1 MRFKTGLVAG
11 LALMALIL
19 SLGLGCAAQPADGTG
34 DDPAGGKAITWT
46 LDTYFPA
53 GLYLSDGVQ
62 GFCDA
67 VNKRAEGGFVIEP
80 VFGSAL
86 GVAGPDVANALGA
99 GTFEMDY
106 TAFPYLSNDIP
117 VMGIMGLPML
127 CKDTY
132 EGFMAD
138 FVLQP
143 YYRGELSSRNIVLA
157 GGLWSFP
164 KQIVWSKKPIRTVQD
179 FSGTTF
185 RAGSAEA
192 TLLIDA
198 LGADVISMAQP
209 EVYTALQRGM
219 LDAILGST
227 ATAIGVSA
235 WEVLDYGIDLTVSL
249 GGSGLLINQDAWN
262 ELPAK
267 YQLIVTEE
275 ADRAAAELNIKAIT
289 EGALGWEQLTSKG
302 IERINP
308 ETAVINEIAAMAAPI
323 WDNWAQQKGGVAA
336 QALAEL
342 RAVLGR

>member
-1 MRFKTGLVAG
+1 MRLRHGLLAG
-11 LALMALIL
+11 VMTLTLVLT
-19 SLGLGCAAQPADGTG
+19 LGLGCAAQPGTGSEDEAADGKT
-34 DDPAGGKAITWT
+34 ITWT

-53 GLYLSDGVQ
+53 GLYLANGVQ
-62 GFCDA
+62 EFCDS
-67 VNKRAEGGFVIEP
+67 VNARAAGGFVIEP

-99 GTFEMDY
+99 RTFEMDY
-106 TAFPYLSNDIP
+106 TAFPYLSTDMP

-127 CKDTY
+127 CKNSY
-132 EGFMAD
+132 EGFMSD

-143 YYRGELSSRNIVLA
+143 YYRSELATRNVVQV

-164 KQIVWSKKPIRTVQD
+164 KQMIWSKTPITTVAD
-179 FSGTTF
+179 FKGMTF

-192 TLLIDA
+192 TMLMDK

-235 WEVLDYGIDLTVSL
+235 WEVLDYGVELTVSL
-249 GGSGLLINQDAWN
+249 GGSGLLVNQDAWN

-275 ADRAAAELNIKAIT
+275 ATRVAADLNKKAIT
-289 EGALGWEQLTSKG
+289 EGEAGWQQLSSKG
-302 IERINP
+302 IERVIP
-308 ETAVINEIAAMAAPI
+308 DTAVADEIAALAAPI
-323 WDNWAQQKGGVAA
+323 WDQWAQQKGGVAA

>member
-1 MRFKTGLVAG
+1 MRLRNGLLAG
-11 LALMALIL
+11 VMTVTLLLT
-19 SLGLGCAAQPADGTG
+19 LGLGCAAQPGTDTEDGTADGE
-34 DDPAGGKAITWT
+34 KITWT

-53 GLYLSDGVQ
+53 GLYLADGVQ
-62 GFCDA
+62 DFCDG
-67 VNKRAEGGFVIEP
+67 VNTRAGGGFVIEP

-86 GVAGPDVANALGA
+86 GVSGPDVANALGA
-99 GTFEMDY
+99 GTFEADY
-106 TAFPYLSNDIP
+106 TAFPYLSTDMP

-127 CKDTY
+127 CKNNY

-143 YYRGELSSRNIVLA
+143 YYRSELATRNIVQP

-164 KQIVWSKKPIRTVQD
+164 KQMVWSKKPINTVAD
-179 FSGTTF
+179 FAGTTF

-192 TLLIDA
+192 TLLMDK

-267 YQLIVTEE
+267 YQVIVTEE
-275 ADRAAAELNIKAIT
+275 ASRVAADLNKKAMT
-289 EGALGWEQLTSKG
+289 QGEAGWQQLISKG

-308 ETAVINEIAAMAAPI
+308 DPSVAEEIAVLAAPI
-323 WDNWAQQKGGVAA
+323 WDQWSQQKGGVAA

>member
-1 MRFKTGLVAG
+1 MKLRTGFLAG
-11 LALMALIL
+11 VMLAILALT
-19 SLGLGCAAQPADGTG
+19 LGLGCAAQPGAGSEDGNADGET
-34 DDPAGGKAITWT
+34 ITWT

-62 GFCDA
+62 DFCDG
-67 VNKRAEGGFVIEP
+67 VNARSGGGFVIEP
-80 VFGSAL
+80 VYGSAL

-99 GTFEMDY
+99 GTFEVAY
-106 TAFPYLSNDIP
+106 TAFPYLSNDMP
-117 VMGIMGLPML
+117 VMGVMGLPML
-127 CKDTY
+127 CKNSY
-132 EGFMAD
+132 EGFMSD

-143 YYRGELSSRNIVLA
+143 YYRSELATRNIAQV

-164 KQIVWSKKPIRTVQD
+164 RQIVWSKSPVNTIED
-179 FSGTTF
+179 FRGLTF

-192 TLLIDA
+192 TMLMDK
-198 LGADVISMAQP
+198 LGAEVISMAQP

-267 YQLIVTEE
+267 YQIVVTEE
-275 ADRAAAELNIKAIT
+275 ASRVAAELNKKAIT
-289 EGALGWEQLTSKG
+289 EGEAGWQQLTSKG
-302 IERINP
+302 IQRINP
-308 ETAVINEIAAMAAPI
+308 DPALADEIAVLAAPI
-323 WDNWAQQKGGVAA
+323 WDQWALQKGGAAA

>member
-1 MRFKTGLVAG
+1 MRLRNGLLAG
-11 LALMALIL
+11 VMTVTLVLT
-19 SLGLGCAAQPADGTG
+19 LGLGCAPQPGAGTEDEGADGE
-34 DDPAGGKAITWT
+34 KITWT

-53 GLYLSDGVQ
+53 GLYLSKGVQDFCDGVN
-62 GFCDA
+62 A
-67 VNKRAEGGFVIEP
+67 RAGGGFVIEP
-80 VFGSAL
+80 VYGSAL
-86 GVAGPDVANALGA
+86 GVSGPDVANALGA
-99 GTFEMDY
+99 GTFEADY
-106 TAFPYLSNDIP
+106 TAFPYLSNDMP

-127 CKDTY
+127 CKNSY
-132 EGFMAD
+132 EGFMSD

-143 YYRGELSSRNIVLA
+143 YYRSELATRNIVQV

-164 KQIVWSKKPIRTVQD
+164 KQMVWSKVPVRTIED
-179 FSGTTF
+179 FKGLTF

-192 TLLIDA
+192 TLLMDK

-227 ATAIGVSA
+227 ATALGVSA

-249 GGSGLLINQDAWN
+249 GGSGLLINQDAWD

-267 YQLIVTEE
+267 YQVIVTEE
-275 ADRAAAELNIKAIT
+275 ASRVAADLNKKAIT
-289 EGALGWEQLTSKG
+289 EGEAGWRQLISKG
-302 IERINP
+302 IERVSP
-308 ETAVINEIAAMAAPI
+308 DPSLPDEIAVLAAPI
-323 WDNWAQQKGGVAA
+323 WDQWAQQKGGVAA